1 MSIYTNTPGAQGI
14 LPDEYGA
21 LVEKPVKEL
30 SLAVKLGTVVNTEST
45 IYRIPILAD
54 DVTVGAVAEGA
65 EITPS
70 DVKFDEQKVRPAKF
84 AGLTV
89 ISREMAEDSSPSA
102 GEQVGRSI
110 ARQIANSVDRAFL
123 NALTDPNPA
132 GLGSLKG
139 ISKVNAPVVY
149 ANLDPFEEAIS
160 VSEAAGGNI
169 TAWVMTA
176 STALDIAKLK
186 DQSNSNRSLLNTDM
200 TMEGRRSIL
209 GRPVFVSPFVQ
220 PDTVYGVSQAD
231 LLTIVRT
238 DTRLDVD
245 KSVFFTSDRVAVKGT
260 MRVAFGFP
268 VEAAHV
274 RIQNAAQ

>member
-1 MSIYTNTPGAQGI
+1 MSINTYTPGVQGI

-30 SLAVKLGTVVNTEST
+30 SLAMKLGTVINTSSNV
-45 IYRIPILAD
+45 YRIPMLVD

-70 DVKFDEQKVRPAKF
+70 DAKFDENQVKPAKF
-84 AGLTV
+84 AGLTI

-110 ARQIANSVDRAFL
+110 ARQISKSVDNALL
-123 NALTDPNPA
+123 NALSDPNPA

-139 ISKVNAPVVY
+139 ISKVAAPVVY

-160 VSEAAGGNI
+160 LSESAGGNI
-169 TAWVMTA
+169 TAWVMSAT
-176 STALDIAKLK
+176 TALEIAKLK
-186 DQSNSNRSLLNTDM
+186 DETNSNRSLLNTDM
-200 TMEGRRSIL
+200 TMEGRRQIL
-209 GRPVFVSPFVQ
+209 GRPVYVSPFAQ
-220 PDTVYGVSQAD
+220 PDIVYGISREEI
-231 LLTIVRT
+231 LTIVRT

-268 VEAAHV
+268 VEGAHV
-274 RIQNAAQ
+274 RIQNASE

>member
-1 MSIYTNTPGAQGI
+1 MSIYTNTPGTQGI

-30 SLAVKLGTVVNTEST
+30 SLAMKLGTVVNTASSV
-45 IYRIPILAD
+45 YRIPILAG

-70 DVKFDEQKVRPAKF
+70 DVKFDENKIKPSKF

-110 ARQIANSVDRAFL
+110 ARQISNSVDNAFL

-139 ISKVNAPVVY
+139 ISKVDAPVVY
-149 ANLDPFEEAIS
+149 ANLDPFEEAVSI
-160 VSEAAGGNI
+160 SEAAGGNI

-176 STALDIAKLK
+176 ATALDIAKLK
-186 DQSNSNRSLLNTDM
+186 DQANSNRSLLNTDM
-200 TMEGRRSIL
+200 TMAGRRQVL
-209 GRPVFVSPFVQ
+209 GRPVYVTPFVQ
-220 PDTVYGVSQAD
+220 PDIVYGVSRDD
-231 LLTIVRT
+231 LLTIVRSG
-238 DTRLDVD
+238 TRLDVD
-245 KSVFFTSDRVAVKGT
+245 KSVYFTSDRVAVKGT
-260 MRVAFGFP
+260 MRVGFGFP
-268 VEAAHV
+268 IEAAHV
-274 RIQNAAQ
+274 RIQNAAK